1 MAINLKKKAKK
12 IATNIAEATT
22 TELLKEL
29 IIGRI
34 FRQKRKSETKE
45 VVEVPCDVVDR
56 FKFFLNQFGELFQ
69 TGYSYNIYSIINSV
83 CSPFKESSEI
93 EKERKQLYEKY
104 RWVEDKF
111 YHSKKSLEHF
121 EKYGKKELFAEAT
134 QHLYDALERYVQFA
148 KPLNEL
154 LLAHKPNTLKNAL
167 ASIDRYYVPM
177 RQYFNYLMCEYYR
190 FTILSEGYVYFN
202 RNEKFDILL
211 PDIPSKEN
219 LMTLLKAVKE
229 ETIPQ

>member
-83 CSPFKESSEI
+83 SSPFKESSEI
-93 EKERKQLYEKY
+93 EKERKQ
-104 RWVEDKF
+104 
-111 YHSKKSLEHF
+111 
-121 EKYGKKELFAEAT
+121 
-134 QHLYDALERYVQFA
+134 
-148 KPLNEL
+148 
-154 LLAHKPNTLKNAL
+154 
-167 ASIDRYYVPM
+167 
-177 RQYFNYLMCEYYR
+177 
-190 FTILSEGYVYFN
+190 
-202 RNEKFDILL
+202 
-211 PDIPSKEN
+211 
-219 LMTLLKAVKE
+219 
-229 ETIPQ
+229 